1 MLNRANLDYIE
12 DLYSRFQKDPSSVS
26 EKWREYFSN
35 MDQTDGEMPSV
46 ANPGEGHEPYP
57 LEKQVSPSTG
67 LLGGAALL
75 DQISAMIATIRS
87 QGYKAARVDP
97 LNQLDIARQRFDLSN
112 FGFTTAHAGLLVSA
126 QGTHFGGPLTLSEL
140 HRRLLDTYCGSIG
153 LEPVHIDDEK
163 IKGWLF
169 NRMET
174 ASDLQLSREQRVHIL
189 TKLTDAVTFEEFIQK
204 KFRGAKSFSLQ
215 GAESL
220 LPLLDFALAKAADQ
234 DIREVVLAMAHRG
247 RLNVLANVIGKPKW
261 QIFQEFD
268 DSYADGPAE
277 GDVRY
282 HLGHS
287 NDYET
292 PSKRKVHV
300 SLCFNPS
307 HLEFVNPVA
316 LGRMRAK
323 QDRTGDSKRE
333 RGMTVLIHGDAS
345 FAGEGVVQE
354 TLNLSQLGAY
364 TTGGA
369 LHVLINNQIGFT
381 TAPEEARSTPYATD
395 VAKLLP
401 SPIFHVNGDDPEAIV
416 RVVLLAMDFRRTF
429 KRDVIIDMVCY
440 RRLGHNEG
448 DEPTFTQPLLCEL
461 IEKHE
466 TVREIYLRFL
476 RDRKDITQEEAD
488 RMLAER
494 AQSLERQ
501 LSVARRQDSIALP
514 QAFSGLWSDY
524 RGGLESGHQE
534 PATALNSKLISTL
547 LEAQTQL
554 PKNFSPHPKIIR
566 ALQNRREM
574 AMGKKPLDW
583 SSAEALAFASLA
595 AEGIKIRL
603 SGQDSA
609 RGTFSQR
616 HAVLHDCRNGATYAP
631 LQHVLPGQAPV
642 EIYNSPLSEAGVLG
656 FEYGYSLDY
665 PDALILWEAQ
675 FGDFSNAAQ
684 VIVDQFI
691 TSAEQKWHR
700 LSGVVLLLPHGFEGS
715 GPEHSSARIERFLQL
730 CVKDNIQVVYPTTAA
745 QYFHCLRRQA
755 LRKWRKPLVIMTP
768 KSLLRSPRAVS
779 TLQEFSQG
787 AFQRIIP
794 DTREEPH
801 DTDRVILCSGKIN
814 YDLEQRRKELR
825 QENVAI
831 LRLEQLY
838 PLSDSELR
846 AHLEPY
852 HTRTPVVW
860 VQEEPENMGAWPYLS
875 LRFGHT
881 LFGTHDFTAIS
892 RERAASPATGSPR
905 LHKQQQLRILSEA
918 LAVRPPDQSE
928 RREELALC

>member
-1 MLNRANLDYIE
+1 
-12 DLYSRFQKDPSSVS
+12 
-26 EKWREYFSN
+26 
-35 MDQTDGEMPSV
+35 
-46 ANPGEGHEPYP
+46 
-57 LEKQVSPSTG
+57 
-67 LLGGAALL
+67 
-75 DQISAMIATIRS
+75 MIATIRTR
-87 QGYKAARVDP
+87 GYKAARVDP
-97 LNQLDIARQRFDLSN
+97 LNQHDIARQRFDLTA
-112 FGFTTAHAGLLVSA
+112 FGFTDAHAGLLVSG

-140 HRRLLDTYCGSIG
+140 HQRLLDTYCGPIG
-153 LEPVHIDDEK
+153 LESLHIDDEK
-163 IKGWLF
+163 VKDWLF
-169 NRMET
+169 SRMET
-174 ASDLQLSREQRVHIL
+174 ESALQLSREQRLRVL
-189 TKLTDAVTFEEFIQK
+189 TKVTDAVTFEEFIQK

-220 LPLLDFALAKAADQ
+220 LPLLDFALAKAAEQ

-287 NDYET
+287 NDYQT

-323 QDRTGDSKRE
+323 QDRSGDSERE
-333 RGMTVLIHGDAS
+333 RGMTLLIHGDAS

-395 VAKLLP
+395 VAKMLP

-429 KRDVIIDMVCY
+429 KRDVVIDMVCY

-466 TVREIYLRFL
+466 TVREIYLRLL

-488 RMLAER
+488 GMLAER
-494 AQSLERQ
+494 LQSLERQ
-501 LSVARRQDSIALP
+501 LSVARRKDSIALP

-534 PATALNSKLISTL
+534 PATALNSELISTL
-547 LEAQTQL
+547 LEAQTRL

-574 AMGKKPLDW
+574 ALGKKPLDW

-595 AEGIKIRL
+595 AQGIKIRL

-631 LQHVLPGQAPV
+631 LQHVSAGQAPV

-779 TLQEFSQG
+779 TLQDFSAG
-787 AFQRIIP
+787 RFQRIIP
-794 DTREEPH
+794 DSRDEAH
-801 DTDRVILCSGKIN
+801 DTDRIILCSGKIY

-825 QENVAI
+825 HENVAI
-831 LRLEQLY
+831 VRLEQLY
-838 PLSDSELR
+838 PLSDRELR
-846 AHLEPY
+846 GNFEPY
-852 HTRTPVVW
+852 HSSTPVVW

-875 LRFGHT
+875 LRFGDT
-881 LFGTHDFTAIS
+881 LLGTHAFTAIC

-918 LAVRPPDQSE
+918 LAVRPPDQGE